1 MANGKKF
8 DYRVVEKRNG
18 WAAEIIRQI
27 SARRTTISKRQADFA
42 TEAEATEWAEKTLA
56 EFVQNQIERNKRK
69 AVQRKENDEAK
80 LLKAQKEQEKEEM
93 DFDEE

>member
-27 SARRTTISKRQADFA
+27 TSRRTTISKRETGFA
-42 TEAEATEWAEKTLA
+42 TEAEATEWAEKTLV

-69 AVQRKENDEAK
+69 ALQRKANE
-80 LLKAQKEQEKEEM
+80 EKEA
-93 DFDEE
+93 EEVEDLD

>member
-27 SARRTTISKRQADFA
+27 SARRTTISKREMGFA

-69 AVQRKENDEAK
+69 ALQRSANEAK
-80 LLKAQKEQEKEEM
+80 EEAA
-93 DFDEE
+93 DLD